1 MANAKHHSEKCIDT
15 YLAPSFPLTLRRTR
29 IVFLLLMQFPAELAT
44 EAEVVLTLLIKKSLS
59 GEAEA
64 GETWPGWMRVLA
76 MEIMRGC
83 VFLFLS

>member
-1 MANAKHHSEKCIDT
+1 M
-15 YLAPSFPLTLRRTR
+15 LRQTR
-29 IVFLLLMQFPAELAT
+29 IVFPLLKQFPAELAT
-44 EAEVVLTLLIKKSLS
+44 EAEVVLTLLIKPVS

-64 GETWPGWMRVLA
+64 GETRSAWMRVLT